1 MINMYYNLIKGL
13 PIAARYKIARS
24 KKTHIIIKPD
34 NTYILTSNPQ
44 RWLYHYKDNRGQ
56 LININTIKNIL

>member
-1 MINMYYNLIKGL
+1 MYYNLIKAL
-13 PIAARYKIARS
+13 PIEARYKIANS

-34 NTYILTSNPQ
+34 NTYILTSRPQ

>member
-1 MINMYYNLIKGL
+1 MINNLYHIVKAL
-13 PIAARYKIARS
+13 PIAARYKIANS

-34 NTYILTSNPQ
+34 NTYILTSKPQ
-44 RWLYHYKDNRGQ
+44 RWLYHYKDDRGQ